1 MEDNRSLPLRCSAAL
16 RALHSVPRPIHAD
29 VPWSSES
36 RLTVTIRPIARL
48 LPIFCALAL
57 LSCGDGTDR
66 NAELA
71 ARVDARV
78 ARYQRDTYAPGVS
91 VAVVRAG
98 RDTLVYRGYG
108 LANLEHDVP
117 ATPRTVYRIGSVTKQ
132 FTAAAVL
139 RLAEQGRLSLDDS
152 VGRHLPRLPAAWRG
166 ARIRQVLNHTSG
178 IPASIAGAV
187 REWDRMTPE
196 LLVPLLANEPLDF
209 APGAEFRY
217 SNLGYI
223 VLGLLI
229 EEVAGTTYAHHV
241 ESTLLRPLGL
251 HATRYCDVE
260 PVIEHR
266 ASGYDAHDT
275 VLVNAAYN
283 PMRIPFSAGALCSTV
298 GDLAAWNRA
307 LATGRVVNPASWAR
321 MTTPEGAA
329 RSSGYGYGLFV
340 RPIGGRPSFGHGG
353 AVEGFRAINA
363 YLPDDSLSVTLLTNL
378 GRDGPEAIVGDVVL
392 AALQASSTR
401 GAGR

>member
-1 MEDNRSLPLRCSAAL
+1 M
-16 RALHSVPRPIHAD
+16 
-29 VPWSSES
+29 
-36 RLTVTIRPIARL
+36 TIRSNARL
-48 LPIFCALAL
+48 LVILAALPL
-57 LSCGDGTDR
+57 LSCSGAGEKGR
-66 NAELA
+66 RAELA
-71 ARVDARV
+71 ARVDALV

-91 VAVVRAG
+91 VAVIRAG

-108 LANLEHDVP
+108 LANLEHDVA
-117 ATPRTVYRIGSVTKQ
+117 ATPETVYRIGSITKQ
-132 FTAAAVL
+132 FTAAAIL

-152 VGRHLPRLPAAWRG
+152 IGRHLPGAPAAWRG

-178 IPASIAGAV
+178 IPASFVGAV
-187 REWDRMTPE
+187 QEWNELTPE
-196 LLVPLLANEPLDF
+196 LLVPLLASEPLDF
-209 APGAEFRY
+209 PPGTEFRY
-217 SNLGYI
+217 SNLGYL

-229 EEVAGTTYAHHV
+229 EKVTGQPYAIHI
-241 ESTLLRPLGL
+241 ESALLRPLGL
-251 HATRYCDVE
+251 RATRYCDVE

-307 LATGRVVNPASWAR
+307 LATGRVVSPASWAR

-329 RSSGYGYGLFV
+329 RSSGYGYGLFALPV
-340 RPIGGRPSFGHGG
+340 DGHPSLGHGG

-363 YLPDDSLSVTLLTNL
+363 YLPDDSLSVTILTNL
-378 GRDGPEAIVGDVVL
+378 GRDGPEAIFRDVVL
-392 AALQASSTR
+392 AALDASSNPR
-401 GAGR
+401 

>member
-1 MEDNRSLPLRCSAAL
+1 M
-16 RALHSVPRPIHAD
+16 
-29 VPWSSES
+29 
-36 RLTVTIRPIARL
+36 TIRPIARL
-48 LPIFCALAL
+48 LIILSCALPL
-57 LSCGDGTDR
+57 LSCAGAGER
-66 NAELA
+66 ERRAELA
-71 ARVDARV
+71 ARVDALV

-91 VAVVRAG
+91 VAVIRAG

-108 LANLEHDVP
+108 LANLEHDVA
-117 ATPRTVYRIGSVTKQ
+117 ATPRTVYRIGSITKQ

-152 VGRHLPRLPAAWRG
+152 VGRHLPGVPAAWRG

-178 IPASIAGAV
+178 IPASFVGTV
-187 REWDRMTPE
+187 QEWDRMTPE

-209 APGAEFRY
+209 APGTEFRY

-229 EEVAGTTYAHHV
+229 EKVTGKTYAHHV

-251 HATRYCDVE
+251 RDTRYCDVE
-260 PVIEHR
+260 PVIERR

-283 PMRIPFSAGALCSTV
+283 PMRLPFSAGALCSTV

-307 LATGRVVNPASWAR
+307 LATGRVVSPASWAR

-329 RSSGYGYGLFV
+329 RASGYGYGLFV
-340 RPIGGRPSFGHGG
+340 RPVEGHASLGHGG
-353 AVEGFRAINA
+353 AVEGFRGINA
-363 YLPDDSLSVTLLTNL
+363 YLPGDSLSVTILTNL
-378 GRDGPEAIVGDVVL
+378 GRDGPEAILGDVVL
-392 AALQASSTR
+392 AALNASSPR